1 MIINFCCIVY
11 IVIKFKRYYKYFL
24 IIKVKK
30 QQLYITLVILWTPHM
45 GGPVAFSTAI
55 TTYRLLFG
63 WCRKLFYLADQLST
77 PDHVG
82 WGVIQSFTAWRRRR
96 DRERLAYLVSCL
108 APWPSKSYHRNHEA
122 CKSPFNQSPPLPH
135 CWSQWK
141 HDQPRAYHKS
151 RGNGATEKKG
161 AQICTSIF

>member
-1 MIINFCCIVY
+1 MF
-11 IVIKFKRYYKYFL
+11 
-24 IIKVKK
+24 
-30 QQLYITLVILWTPHM
+30 LYIEKQKQDNRHCIRRTPNT

-63 WCRKLFYLADQLST
+63 WCRKLFYLADQLSF

-135 CWSQWK
+135 WLSQWK